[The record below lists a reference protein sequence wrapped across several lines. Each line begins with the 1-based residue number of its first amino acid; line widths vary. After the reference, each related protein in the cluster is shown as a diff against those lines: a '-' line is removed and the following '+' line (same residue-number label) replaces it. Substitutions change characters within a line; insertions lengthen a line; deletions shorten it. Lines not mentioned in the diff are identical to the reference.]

1 MHIFLLTLALED
13 FISEICY
20 EEPLL
25 SPKECFGNF
34 TTWSYMNK
42 TNTCE
47 KFIYTGCM
55 GNENRFDSKQECIDA
70 CVESLNFIPSAT
82 NASNMN
88 IIIFLLPFMFVLT
101 LAQEDFRSDSC
112 FEEPFVTSSEC
123 SGSFKAWSYIAKTN
137 SCKEFT
143 YTGCLGNDNRYTS
156 EQECK
161 GMCVVSPNTEDDEE
175 HEGIMFYIFA
185 FLLRIKTVKIATTTA
200 IDEFNTFVG
209 SRIIRPGW
217 NRTTF
222 NKV

>member
-1 MHIFLLTLALED
+1 MKINNMNLHIFVFSLVFLLTLALED

-55 GNENRFDSKQECIDA
+55 
-70 CVESLNFIPSAT
+70 
-82 NASNMN
+82 
-88 IIIFLLPFMFVLT
+88 
-101 LAQEDFRSDSC
+101 DSC

-175 HEGIMFYIFA
+175 HEGIMFYM
-185 FLLRIKTVKIATTTA
+185 
-200 IDEFNTFVG
+200 
-209 SRIIRPGW
+209 
-217 NRTTF
+217 
-222 NKV
+222 